1 MLNARRSAAP
11 LSARNPRRTLG
22 WALTLGLALS
32 ACQSAA
38 DRQAAEAERLRAA
51 QDLPQGTPVALP
63 TRSDFAEIAGLEE
76 NREGAGRLIEF
87 LQAGDPPLA
96 ARAAL
101 ALSRLP
107 LEAPGDRITQA
118 LCQALDHPDRG
129 VRRRAAWALG
139 QRGDTTAAG
148 VLARHWSEPDAAVR
162 ARVVEAGAR
171 VGETSLTADLL
182 RALGDP
188 DQGVRLEAIAGLAR
202 WDRTSREAARID
214 RALIEALSPVSGR
227 GEAARSNEEIWMTLY
242 ALARRRSD
250 RGRAGFLEY
259 IADAEPTARL
269 FAAQGLARLEP
280 DWDAGA
286 PSESSL
292 ALLTATQDADWRV
305 VCEALEALGKRPT
318 PEALESLER
327 CARHPSAHV
336 RGLAN
341 SALGNLTPG
350 NSEVRTLL
358 RRGLTDRS
366 PSVRVAALEGLC
378 KQGPEAV
385 ALEAVED
392 LFREQDA
399 VQRAGV
405 ARALRHLPA
414 QAAAAVLDEC
424 LRDVRP
430 FVAIAAIETL
440 GELPS
445 EANLARLRRELDGQ
459 FDNGRRL
466 AAILALR
473 PHSSERDL
481 PHLSEALQSSAGEVA
496 AEVAWNALLNVRQI
510 GGEGARPILEQAL
523 RYPHPRVT
531 EVAREAFRALY
542 PDLAVPELSAAPGAP
557 RSIPLP
563 GIDYPRWTRN
573 PLVRVETNRGE
584 LVFELFP
591 AEAPLHVYSFI
602 ELAKRGHF
610 EDLGLH
616 RVVPNF
622 VVQGGDPRGDG
633 NGGSDWRGLP
643 LRSEFSE
650 RKFLRGSLGM
660 PRNEDPDS
668 GGCQIFVTHRPT
680 PHLDGN
686 YTLFGQLLRGF
697 EVLDLL
703 EVGDRILEVEL
714 LPAAENGQSR

>member
-1 MLNARRSAAP
+1 MPNARHPAPPTDARFPRPAA
-11 LSARNPRRTLG
+11 G
-22 WALTLGLALS
+22 WALCLGLAL
-32 ACQSAA
+32 AGCQSAA
-38 DRQAAEAERLRAA
+38 DRQAAEAERQRAA
-51 QDLPQGTPVALP
+51 QELPQGTPVALP

-76 NREGAGRLIEF
+76 NREGAARLIEF
-87 LQAGDPPLA
+87 LQGGDPPLA

-107 LEAPGDRITQA
+107 LQSPGDRITQA
-118 LCQALDHPDRG
+118 LCQALDNPDRG

-139 QRGDTTAAG
+139 QRRDETAAG
-148 VLARHWSEPDAAVR
+148 VLARHWSDPDPAVR

-171 VGETSLTADLL
+171 VGEASLTADLL

-188 DQGVRLEAIAGLAR
+188 DQGVRLEAIAGVAR
-202 WDRTSREAARID
+202 WDRGSREAARID
-214 RALIEALSPVSGR
+214 RALIEALSPAAGR
-227 GEAARSNEEIWMTLY
+227 GEAQRSAEESWMILY
-242 ALARRRSD
+242 ALARRRSE
-250 RGRAGFLEY
+250 RGRAAFLEF
-259 IADAEPTARL
+259 IGSADPTARL
-269 FAAQGLARLEP
+269 FAAQGLSRLEP
-280 DWDAGA
+280 DWEAGT
-286 PSESSL
+286 PSESL
-292 ALLTATQDADWRV
+292 QALLAATADADWRV
-305 VCEALEALGKRPT
+305 VCEALGALGKRPT
-318 PEALESLER
+318 GEALECLER

-341 SALGNLTPG
+341 AALGDLPG
-350 NSEVRTLL
+350 GSAEVRTLL

-392 LFREQDA
+392 LFGEQDA

-405 ARALRHLPA
+405 ARALRHLPSP
-414 QAAAAVLDEC
+414 AVSAYLDEC
-424 LRDVRP
+424 LRDLRP
-430 FVAIAAIETL
+430 FVATAAIETL

-445 EANLARLRRELDGQ
+445 EANLARLRREIDGQ
-459 FDNGRRL
+459 FDTGRRL

-481 PHLSEALQSSAGEVA
+481 AHLAEAIQSSAGEVA
-496 AEVAWNALLNVRQI
+496 AEVAWNALLNVRRI
-510 GGEGARPILEQAL
+510 GGDGARPILEQAL

-531 EVAREAFRALY
+531 QVAREAFVELF
-542 PDLAVPELSAAPGAP
+542 PDRPLPELTPAPGAP
-557 RSIPLP
+557 RTIPLP

-573 PLVRVETNRGE
+573 PLVRIETNRGD

-591 AEAPLHVYSFI
+591 AEAPLHVLSFL
-602 ELAKRGHF
+602 ELAARGHF
-610 EDLGLH
+610 EDLSFH

-622 VVQGGDPRGDG
+622 VVQGADPRGDG

-650 RKFLRGSLGM
+650 RKFVRGSLGM

-680 PHLDGN
+680 PHLDGD
-686 YTLFGQLLRGF
+686 YTLFGQLVRGF

-703 EVGDRILEVEL
+703 EVGDRILEVEQ
-714 LPAAENGQSR
+714 LPVIESAPAR